1 MGTPEFSD
9 AAWRT
14 SSRSNGEMAC
24 VEVAVVPG
32 RVGVRDS
39 KDRSG
44 PALVLPPSAW
54 RAFMQDVQ
62 VGSFDHG

>member
-1 MGTPEFSD
+1 MGTPGSFG

-14 SSRSNGEMAC
+14 GSRSNGEMAC

-32 RVGVRDS
+32 SVGVRDS

-44 PALVLPPSAW
+44 PALAFPPSAW
-54 RAFMQDVQ
+54 QAFMGDVQ
-62 VGSFDHG
+62 LDGFDHG

>member
-1 MGTPEFSD
+1 MSTPEFSCD
-9 AAWRT
+9 MWRT
-14 SSRSNGEMAC
+14 SSRSNGARDC

-44 PALVLPPSAW
+44 PALVLPPPAW
-54 RAFMQDVQ
+54 RAF
-62 VGSFDHG
+62 VGDLQLDGFDHG